1 MSIRVKF
8 VSRVDPREWTRYFPG
23 EDGRWGAC
31 HFLFDR
37 DERHYDWLVAYDD
50 VAPAKG
56 QNRESAHELLAC
68 PDEQTLLVTT
78 EPSSIKAY
86 GKAFAAQFGHVL
98 TSQPAWALP
107 HRRRHFQQAA
117 NHWFYGSAPDHWMDR
132 KTLVAGPSAADKAGD
147 ISAVFSAKRQSH
159 TLHAQRYRF
168 IQALVQQLPEIEL
181 FGRGARPMNDKA
193 EALSPFRYHLAVE
206 NHVAP
211 HHITEK
217 LTDCFLG
224 RCLPFYVG
232 APNAADYF
240 PEGSFIPLDI
250 DDPVAAARTIRDAIR
265 DNAWEKRLHLIDEAR
280 RRVLEEHHL
289 FAVIERIV
297 RQSGSATV
305 SPSQRQTIYGRHA
318 WRRKFKLSAARY
330 MAEKVYVRARAIAEK
345 HRFHRQRGS
354 RT

>member
-1 MSIRVKF
+1 MSIRVKL

-23 EDGRWGAC
+23 EDGRWGSC

-50 VAPAKG
+50 VPPARG
-56 QNRESAHELLAC
+56 QTRDSAQELLAC
-68 PDEQTLLVTT
+68 PAEQTILVTT

-98 TSQPAWALP
+98 TSQPSWALP

-117 NHWFYGSAPDHWMDR
+117 NHWFFGSAPDQWMDR
-132 KTLVAGPSAADKAGD
+132 KALVAGPAVADKVGT

-168 IQALVQQLPEIEL
+168 LQALVQQMPEIAL
-181 FGRGARPMNDKA
+181 FGRGARPMHDKA
-193 EALSPFRYHLAVE
+193 DALSPFRYHLAVE

-232 APNAADYF
+232 APNASDYF
-240 PEGSFIPLDI
+240 PEGSFIALDI
-250 DDPVAAARTIRDAIR
+250 NKPDAAARTIRDAIR
-265 DNAWEKRLHLIDEAR
+265 ENAWENRLHLIDEAR

-289 FAVIERIV
+289 FAVIERII
-297 RQSGSATV
+297 RHSGTATV
-305 SPSQRQTIYGRHA
+305 APAPPQTIYGRHA
-318 WRRKFKLSAARY
+318 WRRKFKLGAARY

-345 HRFHRQRGS
+345 HRFHHQGGS
-354 RT
+354 